1 MGRPNFNSAVTT
13 FCYNVAHKL
22 PLTINDPSTELRLIY
37 IDDVINEFLRAMNGE
52 ASSLDGFCYIE
63 PVYRKSLGRIVNLL
77 GDFKKNRDIEQKQ
90 LFEDEFSR
98 KLYKTYLSYLP

>member
-1 MGRPNFNSAVTT
+1 M
-13 FCYNVAHKL
+13 
-22 PLTINDPSTELRLIY
+22 RLIY